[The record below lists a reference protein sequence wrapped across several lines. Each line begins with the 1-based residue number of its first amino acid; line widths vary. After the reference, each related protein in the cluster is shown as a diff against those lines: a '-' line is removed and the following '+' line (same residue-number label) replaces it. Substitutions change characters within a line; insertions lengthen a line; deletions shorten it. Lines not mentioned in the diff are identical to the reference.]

1 MALPPQLWPDFQGWD
16 WSRGLLEVAA
26 EVGADVVADVR
37 VLLVPKVEATE
48 PEGADR
54 VLVLALLVPLDVDVE
69 VAEEATLVEAE
80 EETLLV
86 AVPVA
91 VLTAW
96 VRVAGDEGWSGVLAF
111 VRS

>member
-26 EVGADVVADVR
+26 EVGADVVTEAR

-48 PEGADR
+48 PEGAER
-54 VLVLALLVPLDVDVE
+54 VLVLALLVALDAE

-96 VRVAGDEGWSGVLAF
+96 VRVDGDEGWSGVLAF